1 MGEIPHPHTTALKNS
16 ELSQKQ
22 EKEISGQRCEKE
34 ESNLESLIGIQVE
47 RP

>member
-1 MGEIPHPHTTALKNS
+1 MGEIPHPHTMALKNS

-22 EKEISGQRCEKE
+22 ERETSGQRCEKE
-34 ESNLESLIGIQVE
+34 ESNLESSIGVQVE